1 MLGRLRDLTMNR
13 DGSQNVT
20 LTVSGDFR
28 QRFDE
33 LQGVDLD
40 VEIKR
45 HRERRS
51 LSANAYFHVLVNKI
65 AAAVGSSMD
74 TIKTQLVMDYGVVDK
89 DANGNV
95 YGFKLLNTLD
105 VSRVSEY
112 AKWYGTSVENGRT
125 FNLYLV
131 MKPTHEMDTL
141 EMSRLIDGT
150 IAEAKELGIETD
162 TPATLERLKSEWEKQ
177 ERKMNHEKEIA
188 QGNHQG

>member
-65 AAAVGSSMD
+65 AAVVGSSMD
-74 TIKTQLVMDYGVVDK
+74 TIKTQLVMDYGVVDR
-89 DANGNV
+89 DADGNV
-95 YGFKLLNTLD
+95 YGFKLLSTLD
-105 VSRVSEY
+105 VNRVSEY
-112 AKWYGTSVENGRT
+112 ARWVGSSTENGRV
-125 FNLYLV
+125 FNHYLL

-162 TPATLERLKSEWEKQ
+162 TPATLERLKEEWRRYEQ
-177 ERKMNHEKEIA
+177 QHHA
-188 QGNHQG
+188 G